1 MHRFSGDISIVLGG
15 AAGQGIQTVE
25 ALLVEVLRR
34 EGYFVFASK
43 EYMSRIRGGSN
54 STEIR
59 ITSKPRRAFVKKI
72 DLLFVLDKGALDH
85 LAPRIS
91 RQTIVVGEKSK
102 VCDIDCRVIDV
113 PFTRFVQELGHPIYT
128 STLAVGVVLGML
140 KADERPFHEYL
151 RMRFARKGEEVVH
164 KNIEAAKMGY
174 IHGTH
179 IGFVEGVEIVLP
191 RKTSRKEVL
200 LLSGGDALGLG
211 TLTAGCNFVSSYPMS
226 PGTTLLTFL
235 AEHAKEMRM
244 VIDQAEDE
252 IAAIN
257 MAIGAWYAGAR
268 AIVTTAGGG
277 FSLMTEGVSLA
288 GMIETP
294 VVIHIGMRPGPA
306 TGLPTRTEQGDL
318 NLALYA
324 GAGEFPRA
332 IFAPGTLSEIYEAA
346 QQAFMIA
353 DKYQVPV
360 ILLTDQFLLDG
371 ITTVAKHDLKQLSVE
386 NYITQ
391 TTSEYQRY
399 QLSKDGISPRGVPGY
414 GTGLVGVDSDE
425 HDEAAHITES
435 AAIRLVQHEKRLS
448 KLKGLRSEALLPVV
462 VGNIKKAQY
471 IAVTWGSNF
480 GVIEEAL
487 DRMQETAFAHVHF
500 PQVYPL
506 PESGKK
512 LFSANKKV
520 VVIENNATGQFAD
533 LLEREYDITV
543 KERIL
548 QYDGNPFSV
557 EDVTKK
563 LNSLNAA
570 L

>member
-72 DLLFVLDKGALDH
+72 DLLFVLDKGAMKH
-85 LAPRIS
+85 LAPRLS
-91 RQTIVVGEKSK
+91 RQTLVIGEKDK
-102 VCDIDCRVIDV
+102 VCETQCQVIDV
-113 PFTRFVQELGHPIYT
+113 PFTRFVRELGHPIYT

-140 KADERPFHEYL
+140 KADEKPFHEYL
-151 RMRFARKGEEVVH
+151 RSRFARKGEEVVE

-174 IHGTH
+174 LHGTH
-179 IGFVEGVEIVLP
+179 IGFVEGIEIALP
-191 RKTSRKEVL
+191 RRSIQKDSF
-200 LLSGGDALGLG
+200 LLSGDTALGLG
-211 TLTAGCNFVSSYPMS
+211 VLAAGCNFISSYPMS
-226 PGTTLLTFL
+226 PGTTLLSFL
-235 AEHAKEMRM
+235 AGHAKSSRI
-244 VIDQAEDE
+244 VVDQAEDE

-268 AIVTTAGGG
+268 AIVTTSGGG
-277 FSLMTEGVSLA
+277 FSLMAEGVSLS

-294 VVIHIGMRPGPA
+294 VVIHIGQRPGPA
-306 TGLPTRTEQGDL
+306 TGLPTRTEQADL

-324 GAGEFPRA
+324 GAGEFPRV
-332 IFAPGTLSEIYEAA
+332 ILAPGTLAEVYRAA
-346 QQAFMIA
+346 QQAFLIA

-360 ILLTDQFLLDG
+360 FILTDQFLLDA
-371 ITTVAKHDLKQLSVE
+371 ISTVEKRDVKQLPVK
-386 NYITQ
+386 NYITE
-391 TTSEYQRY
+391 TNPEYQRY
-399 QLSKDGISPRGVPGY
+399 QMQKNGISPRGVPGF

-435 AAIRLVQHEKRLS
+435 ATVRLAQHEKRLS
-448 KLKGLRSEALLPVV
+448 KLEGLRSAVLPPVV
-462 VGNIKKAQY
+462 IGNIKKAECLV
-471 IAVTWGSNF
+471 VTWGSNF
-480 GVIEEAL
+480 GVVEEVL
-487 DRMQETAFAHVHF
+487 DRMQDDYFVHIHF

-512 LFSANKKV
+512 LFPKNKEV

-533 LLEREYDITV
+533 LLEREYKITV
-543 KERIL
+543 TRRIL

-557 EDVTKK
+557 EDVMK
-563 LNSLNAA
+563 SLQKIV
-570 L
+570 